1 MRAVAAKKRLIGS
14 ASVLV
19 AFGAAALVGAVELA
33 QMPVFCA
40 SATAVGLAPG
50 AGPKLI

>member
-19 AFGAAALVGAVELA
+19 AFVAAALAGAVELS
-33 QMPVFCA
+33 QMRAFFA